1 MAITPTI
8 SDDFGIFDGRK
19 NVRLGNNRTP
29 HLVQAI
35 LSGELTLGVNCATS
49 PCDDNFFKTQFMFLI
64 LTKFNYKCLINTTN
78 KLLVLNY

>member
-19 NVRLGNNRTP
+19 NVRLGNNRTS

-49 PCDDNFFKTQFMFLI
+49 PCDDNFFLNSI
-64 LTKFNYKCLINTTN
+64 Y
-78 KLLVLNY
+78 VLDTHKIQLQMSN